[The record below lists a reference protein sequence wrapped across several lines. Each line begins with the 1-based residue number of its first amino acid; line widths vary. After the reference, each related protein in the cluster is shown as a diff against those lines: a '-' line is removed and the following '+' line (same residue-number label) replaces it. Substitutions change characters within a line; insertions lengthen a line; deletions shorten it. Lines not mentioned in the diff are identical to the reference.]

1 MDVVFVFH
9 FHVCLDGFF
18 FEKRVSV
25 RYICCLSNCDAPL
38 LFSKWG
44 RISGYEFENS
54 GKNKEP
60 DVKVHP
66 AILWLSLIDSTIDSL
81 FLHTLRKIPSA
92 AYLFLRG
99 K

>member
-1 MDVVFVFH
+1 MSHININMITMNNRWMLFLF
-9 FHVCLDGFF
+9 FIHVCFDVF

-44 RISGYEFENS
+44 GISGYEFENS

-60 DVKVHP
+60 DVKVH
-66 AILWLSLIDSTIDSL
+66 LQSCGC
-81 FLHTLRKIPSA
+81 H
-92 AYLFLRG
+92 
-99 K
+99 